1 MKTKESIDIDNL
13 LEYLMETDPDNLQDI
28 EERFKC
34 KIKSKTEKHNS
45 LQYTYYYEIDFG
57 LEEKFYVE
65 IESGINNGTQ
75 VNHDEWG
82 FSSMPNSRTVEVLKG
97 VILDKNAYPDE
108 TSRRKA
114 QAVLNAN
121 KHKFFEFERQNN
133 YDNYVTGGNSKMK
146 ADSIISQLH
155 VEYVYEEVEADIN
168 FI

>member
-1 MKTKESIDIDNL
+1 MRTKENIDIDNI
-13 LEYLMETDPDNLQDI
+13 LEHLTETDPDNLQGI
-28 EERFKC
+28 EEQFEC
-34 KIKSKTEKHNS
+34 KIKAKTEKHNS

-57 LEEKFYVE
+57 LDENFYVE

-75 VNHDEWG
+75 VNHEEWG
-82 FSSMPNSRTVEVLKG
+82 VSSMPSSRTVEVLKD
-97 VILDKNAYPDE
+97 VILDKSSYPDE
-108 TSRRKA
+108 ASRRKA

-155 VEYVYEEVEADIN
+155 VEYVYEEVESDIN
-168 FI
+168 FV